1 MRVAPIERAAVVL
14 LSWDLPPCVA
24 TYWVDVGVVVRKV
37 RTSAFRVESF
47 SAGSCCSRACV
58 LCMTRL
64 VVADR
69 SRSPRGADW
78 WNSVCPSPPTP
89 RGTWWAHNCHNAQL
103 RFALTHG
110 IEEVTRAALAKRLW
124 WSIALSDGDFA
135 AEDSSAENAP
145 SEFEIGSRI

>member
-1 MRVAPIERAAVVL
+1 MSSPPLALRHVRSMWVSL
-14 LSWDLPPCVA
+14 LGKSEHQRSALI
-24 TYWVDVGVVVRKV
+24 
-37 RTSAFRVESF
+37 AFRLVSRVR
-47 SAGSCCSRACV
+47 SSGSCCSRALV

-124 WSIALSDGDFA
+124 WSIALSDGDFS

-145 SEFEIGSRI
+145 SELEIGSRI